1 MLTLVSFMWQYT
13 IYNESTK
20 GDDWTWDMEGK
31 MSITILWRPVTQQA
45 WNWSSATAAQAW
57 ACSSIEECLQGHG
70 FPSLVLNVKVTNKHS
85 QAVLDHRETHDSGHN
100 CFTHM
105 STCLSVLVLWSGGY
119 PLSRSLQEANIPTR
133 AAASSRYLLS
143 TKNAG
148 KSCHWPSTELTP
160 IHTVFCLTN
169 CLCCFQVW
177 RGLKA

>member
-31 MSITILWRPVTQQA
+31 MSITILWKPVTSKHEIGPQPQ
-45 WNWSSATAAQAW
+45 
-57 ACSSIEECLQGHG
+57 LPRPGHVVNRRVFTRPWVS
-70 FPSLVLNVKVTNKHS
+70 FPVLNVKVTNKHS
-85 QAVLDHRETHDSGHN
+85 QAVLDHHETHDSGHN
-100 CFTHM
+100 CFIHM
-105 STCLSVLVLWSGGY
+105 STCLSVLVLWSRGY
-119 PLSRSLQEANIPTR
+119 PLSRSLHEANIPTR

-143 TKNAG
+143 TKNAR

-160 IHTVFCLTN
+160 IHTVFRLTN

-177 RGLKA
+177 RGLKV